1 MVKTRFLLLTL
12 LFALSVAAF
21 MTLGARGNWDFILP
35 FRGMKLLA
43 LVTIATAVALSTMVF
58 QTLTANRI
66 LTPSIMGFDAL
77 YLMLQTGLVFFLGG
91 FGFAT
96 LDPTL
101 KFTLE
106 TALMLTAALILFGTV
121 LRNAADLSRM
131 VLTGLILGVFFRSL
145 TALIN
150 RLIDPSEFSVVQ
162 QASFARFNAVN
173 ADLTW
178 IATGITLAVFL
189 WLMRQHRA
197 LDVISLGREA
207 AINLGVDHDRA
218 TKRLLV
224 AIALLVSVSTAL
236 VGPIVF
242 FGLLVSALTHRIIG
256 TWRHAAL
263 LPASALIA
271 ATVLIASQTL
281 FERALRLQTSVS
293 VVIEALGGLVFLFLI
308 LHRRPR

>member
-1 MVKTRFLLLTL
+1 MVKTRFLLLSL

-21 MTLGARGNWDFILP
+21 MTLGARGNWDFVLP

-101 KFTLE
+101 KFILE

-131 VLTGLILGVFFRSL
+131 VLTGLMR
-145 TALIN
+145 TA
-150 RLIDPSEFSVVQ
+150 VQ
-162 QASFARFNAVN
+162 N
-173 ADLTW
+173 
-178 IATGITLAVFL
+178 
-189 WLMRQHRA
+189 
-197 LDVISLGREA
+197 
-207 AINLGVDHDRA
+207 
-218 TKRLLV
+218 
-224 AIALLVSVSTAL
+224 
-236 VGPIVF
+236 
-242 FGLLVSALTHRIIG
+242 
-256 TWRHAAL
+256 
-263 LPASALIA
+263 
-271 ATVLIASQTL
+271 
-281 FERALRLQTSVS
+281 
-293 VVIEALGGLVFLFLI
+293 
-308 LHRRPR
+308 